1 MTDLKT
7 GRALTPEELVAQ
19 AQHIAALEEECA
31 ANRLV
36 KRQMKEMY
44 EAQIESLSRELDAFR
59 TEYLCASSS
68 SAPQAPVR
76 TPSPAAMASSA
87 AAVAALQTR
96 VGELE
101 AELARRDE
109 QQQQQQQQRGSG
121 SGAQGY
127 VCCSDSAIVLEDAQ
141 RQLDAAL
148 AALDAERRQHA
159 LDCAQSAKE
168 EALLRRAAWRARS
181 RELAALAKMRTLALQ
196 PELSSSPSRTAS
208 VDDDKAAEADKASAT
223 AEKEATTTTGEED
236 ESTKKNKDSNNGN
249 KNKSFDQVV
258 EENWALKHELCAVYA
273 RMDKLAQ
280 MFLCRL
286 DAPSCESD
294 NNDQRQQQQHG
305 VGSPCTEGTSSSS
318 SSEVAALREVLLSG
332 EEERRAARL
341 AAEAARRDV
350 EAAAAT
356 VGALTAPLERLC
368 DRVIGTGRAA
378 QEGAMPEGAAASDV
392 GPAGALAGAAAHV
405 ARLVGALDA
414 ELGRTVAS
422 FSLAETLALLRQE
435 KVRLETDVDE
445 LRNRCA
451 HHEAERAYAGAAL
464 VQFLE
469 ADERDRKA
477 VLMKLAELLHL
488 SVQDRER
495 ALSRM
500 GAPPVPRSFLSR
512 FSKP

>member
-7 GRALTPEELVAQ
+7 GRPLTPEELVAQ
-19 AQHIAALEEECA
+19 AQYIATLEEECA

-59 TEYLCASSS
+59 TEYLCTS
-68 SAPQAPVR
+68 SAAPQPPVR

-87 AAVAALQTR
+87 SAVAALQVR
-96 VGELE
+96 VSELE

-109 QQQQQQQQRGSG
+109 QQQQQQQQAGGSL
-121 SGAQGY
+121 GAA
-127 VCCSDSAIVLEDAQ
+127 CCMDSAIVLEDAQ

-168 EALLRRAAWRARS
+168 EALLRRAAWKARS

-196 PELSSSPSRTAS
+196 PEIAAAAAAVPPATATETAETTAS
-208 VDDDKAAEADKASAT
+208 TSTDKSV
-223 AEKEATTTTGEED
+223 
-236 ESTKKNKDSNNGN
+236 ESV
-249 KNKSFDQVV
+249 VV
-258 EENWALKHELCAVYA
+258 EENWALKRELCAVYA

-286 DAPSCESD
+286 DASGSD
-294 NNDQRQQQQHG
+294 ATGAQ
-305 VGSPCTEGTSSSS
+305 GSPSTGARDADADADALRQVLLSSEEERRAVRLATESARRDAEAVLATVRVLTGTLERLRDKVLGTSSSS
-318 SSEVAALREVLLSG
+318 DSNTQSTEQQQQQQQKETAEPVPGVHG
-332 EEERRAARL
+332 E
-341 AAEAARRDV
+341 
-350 EAAAAT
+350 
-356 VGALTAPLERLC
+356 LER
-368 DRVIGTGRAA
+368 A
-378 QEGAMPEGAAASDV
+378 
-392 GPAGALAGAAAHV
+392 V
-405 ARLVGALDA
+405 ARIEGIVGEVDA
-414 ELGRTVAS
+414 EIGRTVAS

-451 HHEAERAYAGAAL
+451 HHEAERAFAGAAL

-469 ADERDRKA
+469 ADEKDKKA

-495 ALSRM
+495 ILSKM

>member
-7 GRALTPEELVAQ
+7 GRPLTPEELVAQ
-19 AQHIAALEEECA
+19 AQYIATLEEECA

-59 TEYLCASSS
+59 TEYLCTS
-68 SAPQAPVR
+68 SAAPQPPVR

-87 AAVAALQTR
+87 SAVAALQVR
-96 VGELE
+96 VSELE

-109 QQQQQQQQRGSG
+109 QQQQQQQQAGGSL
-121 SGAQGY
+121 GAA
-127 VCCSDSAIVLEDAQ
+127 CCMDSAIVLEDAQ

-168 EALLRRAAWRARS
+168 EALLRRAAWKARS

-196 PELSSSPSRTAS
+196 PEIAAAAAAVPPATATETAETTAS
-208 VDDDKAAEADKASAT
+208 TSTDKSV
-223 AEKEATTTTGEED
+223 
-236 ESTKKNKDSNNGN
+236 ESV
-249 KNKSFDQVV
+249 VV
-258 EENWALKHELCAVYA
+258 EENWALKRELCAVYA

-286 DAPSCESD
+286 NASGSDATGA
-294 NNDQRQQQQHG
+294 Q
-305 VGSPCTEGTSSSS
+305 GSPSTGARDADADADALRQVLLSSEEERRAVRLATESARRDAEAVLATVRVLTGTLERLRDKVLGTSSSS
-318 SSEVAALREVLLSG
+318 SSDSNTQSTEQQQQQQQKETAEPVPGVHG
-332 EEERRAARL
+332 E
-341 AAEAARRDV
+341 
-350 EAAAAT
+350 
-356 VGALTAPLERLC
+356 LER
-368 DRVIGTGRAA
+368 A
-378 QEGAMPEGAAASDV
+378 
-392 GPAGALAGAAAHV
+392 V
-405 ARLVGALDA
+405 ARIEGIVGEVDA
-414 ELGRTVAS
+414 EIGRTVAS

-451 HHEAERAYAGAAL
+451 HHEAERAFAGAAL

-469 ADERDRKA
+469 ADEKDKKA

-495 ALSRM
+495 ILSKM

>member
-7 GRALTPEELVAQ
+7 GRPLTPEELVAQ
-19 AQHIAALEEECA
+19 AQYIATLEEECA

-59 TEYLCASSS
+59 TEYLCTS
-68 SAPQAPVR
+68 SAAPQPPVR

-87 AAVAALQTR
+87 SAVAALQVR
-96 VGELE
+96 VSELE

-109 QQQQQQQQRGSG
+109 QQQQQQQQQAGGSL
-121 SGAQGY
+121 GAA
-127 VCCSDSAIVLEDAQ
+127 CCMDSAIVLEDAQ

-168 EALLRRAAWRARS
+168 EALLRRAAWKARS

-196 PELSSSPSRTAS
+196 PEIAAAAAAVPPATATETAETTAS
-208 VDDDKAAEADKASAT
+208 TSTDKSV
-223 AEKEATTTTGEED
+223 
-236 ESTKKNKDSNNGN
+236 ESV
-249 KNKSFDQVV
+249 VV
-258 EENWALKHELCAVYA
+258 EENWALKRELCAVYA

-286 DAPSCESD
+286 DASGSD
-294 NNDQRQQQQHG
+294 ATGAQ
-305 VGSPCTEGTSSSS
+305 GSPSTGARDADADADALRQVLLSSEEERRAVRLATESARRDAEAVLATVRVLTGTLERLRDKVLGTSSSS
-318 SSEVAALREVLLSG
+318 DSNTQSTEQQQQKETAEPVPGVHG
-332 EEERRAARL
+332 E
-341 AAEAARRDV
+341 
-350 EAAAAT
+350 
-356 VGALTAPLERLC
+356 LER
-368 DRVIGTGRAA
+368 T
-378 QEGAMPEGAAASDV
+378 
-392 GPAGALAGAAAHV
+392 V
-405 ARLVGALDA
+405 ARIEGIVGEVDA
-414 ELGRTVAS
+414 EIGRTVAS

-451 HHEAERAYAGAAL
+451 HHEAERAFAGAAL

-469 ADERDRKA
+469 ADEKDKKA

-495 ALSRM
+495 ILSKM